1 LPAAAPLGAKS
12 ALATLPQWAGRLFAL
27 VTFPGTTMKQL
38 ILWSVLLF
46 WSQLS
51 LALAPYIKGDK
62 VAAADLTARVDLLE
76 KKLQAE
82 GFILAGRHL
91 PKGLTDHAT
100 VVVTDPAMLA
110 AIRKAGGSAVIA
122 SAIRVGLL
130 PDGSVSYTNPDYW
143 YRAYMR
149 SQFKSAQAGAKSVQA
164 RLAKALG
171 DGGGMGGDV
180 AEADLENY
188 RYMFGMERFDSPNS
202 EIATHAN
209 FDAALKAVRANLASG
224 VADTSRVY
232 ELVSAEN
239 QTAVFGVAMNSA
251 ADGESW
257 WVNKIGADH
266 MAGLPYEVFIV
277 GNKVYSLYARYR
289 IALAWPALGMG
300 QFMGIIN
307 APDAIRATMVRV
319 AGGGN

>member
-1 LPAAAPLGAKS
+1 
-12 ALATLPQWAGRLFAL
+12 
-27 VTFPGTTMKQL
+27 MKQL
-38 ILWSVLLF
+38 ILWCALLF

-51 LALAPYIKGDK
+51 FALAPYLKGDK
-62 VAAADLTARVDLLE
+62 VAGADLSARVEQLE

-82 GFILAGRHL
+82 GFTLAGRHL
-91 PKGLTDHAT
+91 PKGLTDRAT
-100 VVVTDPAMLA
+100 VVVTDPAMLT
-110 AIRKAGGSAVIA
+110 AIRKAGGSTVIA
-122 SAIRVGLL
+122 SAIRVGVL

-143 YRAYMR
+143 NRAYLR
-149 SQFKSAQAGAKSVQA
+149 GQFKGAQVSSKAVQA

-171 DGGGMGGDV
+171 DAGGMGGDV
-180 AEADLENY
+180 HEGDLENY

-202 EIATHAN
+202 EVGSHAS
-209 FDAALKAVRANLASG
+209 FEAALKAVRANLASG
-224 VADTSRVY
+224 VADTARVY
-232 ELVSAEN
+232 EVVSTEN

-251 ADGESW
+251 SDGEAW

-277 GNKVYSLYARYR
+277 GNKVYALYARYR

>member
-1 LPAAAPLGAKS
+1 
-12 ALATLPQWAGRLFAL
+12 
-27 VTFPGTTMKQL
+27 M
-38 ILWSVLLF
+38 
-46 WSQLS
+46 
-51 LALAPYIKGDK
+51 
-62 VAAADLTARVDLLE
+62 
-76 KKLQAE
+76 
-82 GFILAGRHL
+82 
-91 PKGLTDHAT
+91 
-100 VVVTDPAMLA
+100 
-110 AIRKAGGSAVIA
+110 
-122 SAIRVGLL
+122 
-130 PDGSVSYTNPDYW
+130 
-143 YRAYMR
+143 
-149 SQFKSAQAGAKSVQA
+149 QA

-180 AEADLENY
+180 AEGDLENY

-224 VADTSRVY
+224 VSDTSRVY
-232 ELVSAEN
+232 EVVSAEN

-251 ADGESW
+251 SDGEGW

>member
-1 LPAAAPLGAKS
+1 
-12 ALATLPQWAGRLFAL
+12 
-27 VTFPGTTMKQL
+27 MKHL

-51 LALAPYIKGDK
+51 FALAPYIKGDK
-62 VAAADLTARVDLLE
+62 VAGTDLTARIDQLE

-82 GFILAGRHL
+82 GFTLAGRHL
-91 PKGLTDHAT
+91 PKGMADHAT

-110 AIRKAGGSAVIA
+110 AIRKAGGSTVIA
-122 SAIRVGLL
+122 SAIRIGVL
-130 PDGSVSYTNPDYW
+130 PDGSVSYMNPDYW
-143 YRAYMR
+143 YRAYLR
-149 SQFKSAQAGAKSVQA
+149 GQFKSAQASAKAVQS

-171 DGGGMGGDV
+171 DGGAMGGDV
-180 AEADLENY
+180 PEGELENY

-202 EIATHAN
+202 EIASHAS
-209 FDAALKAVRANLASG
+209 FDAALKAVRANLAGG
-224 VADTSRVY
+224 VADTARVY
-232 ELVSAEN
+232 EVVSAEN

-251 ADGESW
+251 TDGEAW

-277 GNKVYSLYARYR
+277 GNKVYSLYARFR

-319 AGGGN
+319 AGGSN

>member
-1 LPAAAPLGAKS
+1 
-12 ALATLPQWAGRLFAL
+12 
-27 VTFPGTTMKQL
+27 MKQL
-38 ILWSVLLF
+38 ILWCVLLF

-51 LALAPYIKGDK
+51 FGLAPYLKGDK
-62 VAAADLTARVDLLE
+62 VAGADLTARIDQLE

-82 GFILAGRHL
+82 GFTLAGRHL
-91 PKGLTDHAT
+91 PKGMADHAT
-100 VVVTDPAMLA
+100 VVVTDAAMLT
-110 AIRKAGGSAVIA
+110 AIRKAGGSTVIA
-122 SAIRVGLL
+122 SAIRVGVL
-130 PDGSVSYTNPDYW
+130 PDGSVSYMNPDYW
-143 YRAYMR
+143 YRAYLR
-149 SQFKSAQAGAKSVQA
+149 GQFKSAQASAKAVQS

-171 DGGGMGGDV
+171 DGGAMGGDV
-180 AEADLENY
+180 PESDLENY

-202 EIATHAN
+202 EIASHAS
-209 FDAALKAVRANLASG
+209 FDAALKAVRANLAAG
-224 VADTSRVY
+224 VSDTARVY
-232 ELVSAEN
+232 EVVSAEN

-251 ADGESW
+251 TDGEAW

-319 AGGGN
+319 AGGAN

>member
-1 LPAAAPLGAKS
+1 
-12 ALATLPQWAGRLFAL
+12 
-27 VTFPGTTMKQL
+27 MKQL
-38 ILWSVLLF
+38 ILWCVLLF

-51 LALAPYIKGDK
+51 FALAPYLKGDK
-62 VAAADLTARVDLLE
+62 VAGADLTARIDQLE

-82 GFILAGRHL
+82 GFTLAGRHL
-91 PKGLTDHAT
+91 PKGMADHAT
-100 VVVTDPAMLA
+100 VVVTDAAMLT
-110 AIRKAGGSAVIA
+110 AIRKAGGSTVIA
-122 SAIRVGLL
+122 SAIRVGVL
-130 PDGSVSYTNPDYW
+130 PDGSVSYMNPDYW
-143 YRAYMR
+143 YRAYLR
-149 SQFKSAQAGAKSVQA
+149 GQFKSAQASAKAVQS
-164 RLAKALG
+164 RLVKALG
-171 DGGGMGGDV
+171 DGGAMGGDV
-180 AEADLENY
+180 PESDLENY

-202 EIATHAN
+202 EIASHAS
-209 FDAALKAVRANLASG
+209 FDAALKAVRANLAAG
-224 VADTSRVY
+224 VSDTARVY
-232 ELVSAEN
+232 EVVSAEN

-251 ADGESW
+251 TDGEAW

-319 AGGGN
+319 AGGAN

>member
-1 LPAAAPLGAKS
+1 
-12 ALATLPQWAGRLFAL
+12 
-27 VTFPGTTMKQL
+27 MKHL

-51 LALAPYIKGDK
+51 FALAPYIKGDK
-62 VAAADLTARVDLLE
+62 VAGTDLTARIDQLE

-82 GFILAGRHL
+82 GFTLAGRHL
-91 PKGLTDHAT
+91 PKGMADHAT

-110 AIRKAGGSAVIA
+110 AIRKAGGSTVIA
-122 SAIRVGLL
+122 SAIRIGVL
-130 PDGSVSYTNPDYW
+130 PDGSVSYMNPDYW
-143 YRAYMR
+143 YRAYLR
-149 SQFKSAQAGAKSVQA
+149 GQFKSAQANAKAVQS

-171 DGGGMGGDV
+171 DGGAMGGDV
-180 AEADLENY
+180 PEGELENY

-202 EIATHAN
+202 EIASHAS
-209 FDAALKAVRANLASG
+209 FDAALKAVRANLAGG
-224 VADTSRVY
+224 VADTARVY
-232 ELVSAEN
+232 EVVSAEN

-251 ADGESW
+251 TDGEAW

-277 GNKVYSLYARYR
+277 GNKVYSLYARFR

-319 AGGGN
+319 AGGSN

>member
-1 LPAAAPLGAKS
+1 
-12 ALATLPQWAGRLFAL
+12 
-27 VTFPGTTMKQL
+27 MKQL
-38 ILWSVLLF
+38 ILWCALLA

-51 LALAPYIKGDK
+51 FALAPYIKGDK
-62 VAAADLTARVDLLE
+62 VAAADLNARVELLE

-82 GFILAGRHL
+82 GFSLAGRHT
-91 PKGLTDHAT
+91 PKGIADHAT

-122 SAIRVGLL
+122 SAIRVGVL
-130 PDGSVSYTNPDYW
+130 PDGTVTYMNPDYW
-143 YRAYMR
+143 YRAYLR
-149 SQFKSAQAGAKSVQA
+149 GQFKGAQAAAKAVQA

-171 DGGGMGGDV
+171 DAGGTGGDV
-180 AEADLENY
+180 PEGDLENY

-202 EIATHAN
+202 ELSTHAN
-209 FDAALKAVRANLASG
+209 FDAALKAVRGNLASG
-224 VADTSRVY
+224 VADTARVY
-232 ELVSAEN
+232 EVVSPEN

-251 ADGESW
+251 SDGEAW

-266 MAGLPYEVFIV
+266 MAGLPYEIFIV
-277 GNKVYSLYARYR
+277 GNKVYALYARYR
-289 IALAWPALGMG
+289 IAVAWPALGMG

-319 AGGGN
+319 AGGSN